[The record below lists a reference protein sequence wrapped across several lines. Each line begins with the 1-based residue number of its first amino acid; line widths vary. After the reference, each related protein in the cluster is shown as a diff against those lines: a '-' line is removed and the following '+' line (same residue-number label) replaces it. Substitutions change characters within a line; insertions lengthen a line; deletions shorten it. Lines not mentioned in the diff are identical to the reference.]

1 MEKKIELTMEEK
13 IDRAKEGR
21 SQNWIVLQM
30 IKRGIKINEVQF
42 SRKKKGAM
50 AFSREEL
57 FVLSDI
63 LNTDLMPKDI

>member
-30 IKRGIKINEVQF
+30 IKRGIKINEVHF

>member
-50 AFSREEL
+50 VFSREEL